1 MARIHELR
9 QMTKVATMYYSQG
22 LTQREITTK
31 LHIHQSTVS
40 RLLRRAQD
48 TNIVRITV
56 TLPSGIFSELEQA
69 IEKKFELTEAVV
81 VDSGTDERII
91 ARDLGGAAAFLL
103 ESTVKPGDNIGISSW
118 SEALLAMVDALHPS
132 QCAANGKVVQI
143 LGGLGN
149 PGGQSHA
156 THLTRRLA
164 ELTSASPVLL
174 PAPGIVGSAEHR
186 KVLLKDKFVQEATAL
201 FSRIDV
207 ALVGIG
213 ALEPSKLLASSGNSF
228 PPRELNVLKRQGA
241 VGDICLRFFNEQ
253 GVPVRSA
260 LNNCVIAVEL
270 ADLHRARRVIGV
282 AGGARKHRAILAA
295 LRGRWINVLI
305 TDKATAEFLAEA

>member
-1 MARIHELR
+1 MA
-9 QMTKVATMYYSQG
+9 KVATMYYTQG
-22 LTQREITTK
+22 LTQQEITKK
-31 LHIHQSTVS
+31 LQIHQSTVS

-48 TNIVRITV
+48 TNIVRISI
-56 TLPSGIFSELEQA
+56 TLPSGIFSELEQK
-69 IEKKFELTEAVV
+69 IETKFELSEAVV
-81 VDSGTDERII
+81 VDSGTDERTI
-91 ARDLGGAAAFLL
+91 ARDLGAAAAFFL
-103 ESTVKPGDNIGISSW
+103 ESTLNSGDIVGISSW
-118 SEALLAMVDALHPS
+118 SEALLAMVDSLHPS

-149 PGGQSHA
+149 PGAQSHA
-156 THLTRRLA
+156 THLTQRLA
-164 ELTSASPVLL
+164 ELTSATAVLL

-186 KVLLKDKFVQEATAL
+186 KVLLKDAYVQQATAL
-201 FSRIDV
+201 FGRIDV

-228 PPRELNVLKRQGA
+228 SPKELKILKRQGA
-241 VGDICLRFFNEQ
+241 VGDICLRFFDEQ
-253 GVPVRSA
+253 GVPVPTP

-270 ADLHRARRVIGV
+270 ADLHRARRVVGV
-282 AGGARKHRAILAA
+282 AGGSRKHRAILAA